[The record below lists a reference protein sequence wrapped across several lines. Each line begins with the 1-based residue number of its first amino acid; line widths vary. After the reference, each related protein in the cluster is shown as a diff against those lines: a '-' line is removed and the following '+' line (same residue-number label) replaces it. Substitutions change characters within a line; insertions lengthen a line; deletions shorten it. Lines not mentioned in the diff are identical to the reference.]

1 MVTQLTCIFPNY
13 HIVEL
18 SHLQIVE
25 LMPKVLIVKIK
36 KLILDLVSDP

>member
-1 MVTQLTCIFPNY
+1 MVTQLTCLFPNY

-18 SHLQIVE
+18 SHLQIIE
-25 LMPKVLIVKIK
+25 LMPKVFIVKIK